1 MQPGFGLVVGIEP
14 ADSKASDRPR
24 VHVEDVGQ
32 CVQALLLPAENLVV
46 GNEAQGA

>member
-24 VHVEDVGQ
+24 VRVEDKGQ
-32 CVQALLLPAENLVV
+32 SIQALLLPAVERVV
-46 GNEAQGA
+46 DDD